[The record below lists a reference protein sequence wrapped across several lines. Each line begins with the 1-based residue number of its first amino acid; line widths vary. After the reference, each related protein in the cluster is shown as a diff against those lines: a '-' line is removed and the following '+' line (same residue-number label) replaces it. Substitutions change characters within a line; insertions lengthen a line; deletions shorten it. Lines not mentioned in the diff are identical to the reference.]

1 MVPERPT
8 KDNLIRNAATSRVS
22 FGAGGFVFAL
32 LDDFQ
37 SHSLAKVFFGRLT
50 PYKAWLALCCAA
62 HSFMAPLTF
71 VLCRNYAVNRLDSDL
86 SWSLPP
92 HEATTRTRP
101 ASSMSVITPTI
112 QVANA
117 SKIPLY
123 SPEPHAQSLSCGHSV
138 PCSRLTPSR
147 GPKLGA
153 PQTPLSNND
162 MRLALPPRTRKFG
175 SLLIAE
181 EARVLELDTRPGNG
195 KDTETDRS
203 GSSQSATRGTRTA
216 CFSGQSLDRVLTEM
230 VIVVP
235 CKNEE
240 LSVIEGVISA
250 IPAHCLVILV
260 SNCWR
265 REDGNDQYKKQV
277 NMVKEFGGFGRQI
290 LAIHQKDVAAAAAFR
305 DSGMSELIDPADG
318 TIRNGKGEGMLLG
331 VALAAAFCPE
341 RRYIGFVDADNFN
354 AGSVNEY
361 CKAFAAGFAMSPH
374 PELEDTMVRLRWA
387 SKPKLRDGRL
397 DFVTEGR
404 CSKVVNE
411 WLNKLLAP
419 SPESRN
425 GTCKMQPEGEPN
437 KSFVTTGNAGE
448 HAMTMHLALK
458 LRMAAGYAIEPFHF
472 INLLEMGQVL
482 QRNGGHNPCMTTTSP
497 ELDSATR
504 CSTTDKPVRVFQVRT
519 LSPHLHR
526 SSGDEHIRRMW
537 AAGLG
542 SIFHGLAP
550 YHAMPRTDIA
560 PVSELRQRLRDY
572 AATNKGIDD
581 ATGELPSPTI
591 YPALEGIDMQKFRG
605 RLAQSSSLKSFG
617 LVVMSNLLRLV

>member
-1 MVPERPT
+1 
-8 KDNLIRNAATSRVS
+8 
-22 FGAGGFVFAL
+22 
-32 LDDFQ
+32 
-37 SHSLAKVFFGRLT
+37 
-50 PYKAWLALCCAA
+50 
-62 HSFMAPLTF
+62 
-71 VLCRNYAVNRLDSDL
+71 
-86 SWSLPP
+86 
-92 HEATTRTRP
+92 
-101 ASSMSVITPTI
+101 
-112 QVANA
+112 
-117 SKIPLY
+117 
-123 SPEPHAQSLSCGHSV
+123 
-138 PCSRLTPSR
+138 
-147 GPKLGA
+147 
-153 PQTPLSNND
+153 
-162 MRLALPPRTRKFG
+162 MRLALPSRTHRFG
-175 SLLIAE
+175 SLHIAE
-181 EARVLELDTRPGNG
+181 EARVLELDTRPKNG
-195 KDTETDRS
+195 KETDGDRG
-203 GSSQSATRGTRTA
+203 GSSQGTARSTRTA

-240 LSVIEGVISA
+240 VSVIRGVISA
-250 IPAHCLVILV
+250 IPAPCLVILV
-260 SNCWR
+260 SNCRR
-265 REDGNDQYKKQV
+265 REDGDDQYKKQV
-277 NMVKEFGGFGRQI
+277 DMAKAFGGFGRQI
-290 LAIHQKDVAAAAAFR
+290 LAIHQKDVVAAAAFR

-387 SKPKLRDGRL
+387 SKPKFRDGRL

-404 CSKVVNE
+404 CSKVVNS
-411 WLNKLLAP
+411 WLNELLVP
-419 SPESRN
+419 SPEPRN
-425 GTCKMQPEGEPN
+425 GTCKLHPEGEPN

-472 INLLEMGQVL
+472 INLLEMGKVL
-482 QRNGGHNPCMTTTSP
+482 QRNGGHNSCVKANGPVLDGTTRGGT
-497 ELDSATR
+497 A
-504 CSTTDKPVRVFQVRT
+504 DKPVRVFQVRT

-526 SSGDEHIRRMW
+526 SSDDGHIRRMW

-550 YHAMPRTDIA
+550 YHSMPPKTDVAI
-560 PVSELRQRLRDY
+560 VSELRQHIRDF
-572 AATNKGIDD
+572 AATNGGIDA

-591 YPALEGIDMQKFRG
+591 YPALEGIDMQKFRA

-617 LVVMSNLLRLV
+617 LVIMNSLLKLV